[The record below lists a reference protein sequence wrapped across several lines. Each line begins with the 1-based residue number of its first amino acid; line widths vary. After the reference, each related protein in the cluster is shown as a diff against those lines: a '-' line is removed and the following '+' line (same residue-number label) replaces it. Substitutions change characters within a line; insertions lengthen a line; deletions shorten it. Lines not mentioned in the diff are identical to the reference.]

1 MHSRAR
7 YVRWQREK
15 TYALLSSSQQVE
27 SSKIFSK
34 TIDYFCIN
42 KEAYGENSNEL
53 SAFASEVES
62 IDELTPGPGVLGD
75 LDLLLYFLCPTL

>member
-34 TIDYFCIN
+34 TIDLIISASIKKLMVKTQMNFQHLPLR
-42 KEAYGENSNEL
+42 L
-53 SAFASEVES
+53 S
-62 IDELTPGPGVLGD
+62 P
-75 LDLLLYFLCPTL
+75 